1 MGAVLRNVTPETAE
15 ALLIG
20 AGVKPGERITVIIE
34 RRVDAVPNRPTTSS
48 SMDRMAK
55 LHAAKGA
62 GAQVHGPL
70 SAEEIDA
77 DIREA
82 RGDE

>member
-1 MGAVLRNVTPETAE
+1 MGAVLRNVTPENAG

-20 AGVKPGERITVIIE
+20 AGVKPGEQVTVIIE
-34 RRVDAVPNRPTTSS
+34 RRVEAALDRPDAGEVA
-48 SMDRMAK
+48 DRMAM
-55 LHAAKGA
+55 LRALKGS
-62 GAQVHGPL
+62 GARLHGPL
-70 SAEEIDA
+70 SAEQIDA